1 MVFPITGLGY
11 MEHFSKAMEAAGL
24 TDVGRRRSRNEDAFG
39 IFEDAGLLIVA
50 DGMGGHAAGAL
61 ASRMAIEGISKHLT
75 AHRNALQIPDGERI
89 VVGIGASD
97 TLETGIGDE
106 RDLNGNAGGV
116 SNVKQVIQSA
126 VSAANREINDLN
138 RVRHYPNGAGMGS
151 TVVGLCL
158 LADQCH
164 VAIFHIG
171 DSRLYR
177 LRDGILTLLTRDHTA
192 YQLWLDGGCKG
203 SKPTKNIITRA
214 LGPSRDIA
222 VEIRLEF
229 LMPNDIFLLCSDG
242 LNGMVDD
249 QTIHRVLGENPKSL
263 ETTCRKLVTLAND
276 NGGVD
281 NVTVILARCH

>member
-1 MVFPITGLGY
+1 MGHL
-11 MEHFSKAMEAAGL
+11 SKAMEAVGL

-75 AHRNALQIPDGERI
+75 AHRDALRIPNGERI
-89 VVGIGASD
+89 AVGIGAAD
-97 TLETGIGDE
+97 ALGARIGE
-106 RDLNGNAGGV
+106 ECGPNGNADGV

-126 VSAANREINDLN
+126 VSLANCEINDLN
-138 RVRHYPNGAGMGS
+138 QVHHYPNGAGMGS

-158 LADQCH
+158 LADQRH
-164 VAIFHIG
+164 AAIFHIG

-203 SKPTKNIITRA
+203 AKPAKNIITRA

-222 VEIRLEF
+222 VEISLEF
-229 LMPNDIFLLCSDG
+229 LRPNDVFLLCSDG

-249 QTIHRVLGENPKSL
+249 QTIHRVLEENPKSL
-263 ETTCRKLVTLAND
+263 ETTCRQLVALAND